1 MNKTRGFDTWFEVG
15 RANLICHRVLNGLL
29 ADLGLSLAQHEVLAT
44 ISALDEPTQKELSER
59 LLVVKSNV
67 SALLGKLEARGLVAR
82 QTDIS
87 DSRNK
92 RLRLTALGREL
103 LGESMQRQN
112 RVVAAMASELSDDE
126 LERLSSIMQRASS
139 ALAALEQ
146 DSR

>member
-1 MNKTRGFDTWFEVG
+1 MKKTRGFDTWFEVG
-15 RANLICHRVLNGLL
+15 RANLMCHRVLNALL

-44 ISALDEPTQKELSER
+44 INGLDEPTQKALSER

-67 SALLGKLEARGLVAR
+67 SALLAKLEARGLVAR
-82 QTDIS
+82 RTDSS

-92 RLRLTALGREL
+92 RLRLTDAGKALL
-103 LGESMQRQN
+103 SESMERQN
-112 RVVAAMASELSDDE
+112 RVVSAMASGLSDDE

-146 DSR
+146 EPR

>member
-1 MNKTRGFDTWFEVG
+1 MKKTRGFDTWFEVG
-15 RANLICHRVLNGLL
+15 RANLMCHRVLNTLL

-44 ISALDEPTQKELSER
+44 INGLDEPTQKTLSER

-67 SALLGKLEARGLVAR
+67 SALLAKLEARGLVAR
-82 QTDIS
+82 RTDSS

-92 RLRLTALGREL
+92 RLRLTDAGKALL
-103 LGESMQRQN
+103 SESMERQN
-112 RVVAAMASELSDDE
+112 RVVSAMASGLSDDE

-146 DSR
+146 QPR